1 MKTKLKR
8 GDQVQVIAGKDKG
21 KQGRILK
28 IDRAS
33 ARLIVEGLNMVK
45 KTQRPKSQNDKGGI
59 IEIEAPIT
67 ASNLMLICRKCG
79 PTRITVKFDGD
90 KKNRICRKCG
100 EIL

>member
-1 MKTKLKR
+1 MRTRLRK
-8 GDQVQVIAGKDKG
+8 GDQVRIIAGKDRG

-33 ARLIVEGLNMVK
+33 AQLIVEGLNMVK

-59 IEIEAPIT
+59 IELEAPLM
-67 ASNLMLICRKCG
+67 ASNVMVICRKCG
-79 PTRITVKFDGD
+79 PTRIAAKLDGD
-90 KKNRICRKCG
+90 RKSRMCRKCG

>member
-1 MKTKLKR
+1 MRIKLKK
-8 GDQVQVIAGKDKG
+8 GDQVQIIAGKDKG
-21 KQGRILK
+21 KQGRVLK

-67 ASNLMLICRKCG
+67 ASNLMVICRKCG
-79 PTRITVKFDGD
+79 PTRIAAKLDGD
-90 KKNRICRKCG
+90 KKIRVCRKCG
-100 EIL
+100 DAF